1 VERVEREMDEYQEK
15 VRTAA
20 ACIAGTDPAPD
31 WLISVVGHAVGPI
44 HANYEISQAIPT
56 RSAQREK
63 LEAIRAAAKLL
74 AEQFTEWTVEKQAM
88 LSILEAGGLNR
99 ATVSILAEVLPKLAA
114 AAAAAPTPG
123 KGQGRDKPFPNPDA
137 MTPQKQCA
145 ALVGYGWRHVRGKPA
160 PHTSEEAH
168 RACDAVWQAAGLPGR
183 HQWGDKS
190 TGWSIVLKRCNDLAS
205 GKAHDNG
212 SLQIFLNL
220 LGA

>member
-1 VERVEREMDEYQEK
+1 MDEYQEK

-20 ACIAGTDPAPD
+20 ACIAGADPAPA
-31 WLISVVGHAVGPI
+31 WLIAVVGRAVGPI

-99 ATVSILAEVLPKLAA
+99 ATVSILAEALPKLAA

-123 KGQGRDKPFPNPDA
+123 KGQGRDKLFPNPDA

-145 ALVGYGWRHVRGKPA
+145 AVVGYGWRHVRGKPA

-183 HQWGDKS
+183 HQWGNKS
-190 TGWSIVLKRCNDLAS
+190 SGWNIVLQRYNDLAT

-212 SLQIFLNL
+212 SFQGFLNL
-220 LGA
+220 LDRARLG